1 MRSIADRIDNF
12 TLYAASASIIV
23 VVVFSTNMAVTLLW
37 FVMIENVLMM
47 MGILSRMV
55 PAVALTTAIPDLADR
70 CSFMSINSSLQ
81 QIAGGR
87 ARRQKT
93 DF

>member
-37 FVMIENVLMM
+37 FVMIVNVNEDDGNTKLH
-47 MGILSRMV
+47 G
-55 PAVALTTAIPDLADR
+55 ACR
-70 CSFMSINSSLQ
+70 CINNPHTRL
-81 QIAGGR
+81 
-87 ARRQKT
+87 RRT
-93 DF
+93 WRIHE